1 MIDGFLIIILVM
13 IGFIGLGVL
22 IGRHN
27 KKRKEEEEFRKWHD
41 PIVMNPENFW

>member
-1 MIDGFLIIILVM
+1 MIKTFIVIILVVF
-13 IGFIGLGVL
+13 GLIGLGVL
-22 IGRHN
+22 LGRLN

>member
-1 MIDGFLIIILVM
+1 MIKSFIIIILVVS
-13 IGFIGLGVL
+13 GCIGLGAL
-22 IGRHN
+22 LRRLN